1 MKKPAFKVGQ
11 RIKTR
16 SLRGTV
22 LSIYRLVTGEPEYA
36 VRLDNGINA
45 KGTKYQFEAVRKA

>member
-1 MKKPAFKVGQ
+1 MKKPVFKVGQ

-22 LSIYRLVTGEPEYA
+22 LSIYRLVTGEPEFS

-45 KGTKYQFEAVRKA
+45 KGTKHQFAPVRKA